1 MFYFGKTSKT
11 LNDLIDDFFGLEVN
25 KIHLKSDIIE
35 NNDSYE
41 LIIEAPG
48 IEKNDIQIS
57 YESNLLTVTIE
68 KKNKKENANYI
79 QKEIKYG
86 SISRKYFLENI
97 DIDKI
102 KATYNNGVLNVLI
115 PKLEKVQK
123 TINIEIK

>member
-48 IEKNDIQIS
+48 I
-57 YESNLLTVTIE
+57 
-68 KKNKKENANYI
+68 
-79 QKEIKYG
+79 
-86 SISRKYFLENI
+86 
-97 DIDKI
+97 
-102 KATYNNGVLNVLI
+102 
-115 PKLEKVQK
+115 
-123 TINIEIK
+123 